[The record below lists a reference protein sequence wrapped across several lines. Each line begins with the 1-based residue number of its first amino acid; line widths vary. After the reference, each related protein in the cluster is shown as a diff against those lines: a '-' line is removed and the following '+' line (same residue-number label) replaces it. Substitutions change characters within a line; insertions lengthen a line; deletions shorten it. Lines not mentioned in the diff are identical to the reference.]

1 MRPIPQ
7 TYRCVSER
15 FLRQQK
21 LSKLSSMLKGYREE
35 EGRPVRRSF
44 TKEYEKRK
52 KRLTRARLGT

>member
-1 MRPIPQ
+1 MRLISQ
-7 TYRCVSER
+7 TYQLRRKDFYVSKNYPR
-15 FLRQQK
+15 
-21 LSKLSSMLKGYREE
+21 LSSMLKGYREE